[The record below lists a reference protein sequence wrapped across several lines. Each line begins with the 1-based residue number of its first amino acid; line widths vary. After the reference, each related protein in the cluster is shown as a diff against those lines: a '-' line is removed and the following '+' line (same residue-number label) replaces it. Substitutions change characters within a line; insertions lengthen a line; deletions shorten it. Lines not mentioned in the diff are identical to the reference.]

1 MKSIAQKIIG
11 TISGKPIYL
20 PAVNQPPMPSISA
33 PGVIKNGKPL
43 PDFKLVTTPGQPD
56 VRSYKRK
63 FGLLIPA
70 TNTSMEHELWSIIFN
85 NQGAGGLDGIGI
97 HTVNI
102 QTPKTRLETEEDLLI
117 YKEQFVSGLGS
128 AVEQAA
134 LARPEYLIIGMSLE
148 HILYGMEEIRLLMN
162 KTETVCGYSLAAW
175 HDASAAALKKYNAKR
190 IGLISPFDKRGNENA
205 IKMFEDLGYE
215 VVASFGFACA
225 NAPDIA
231 HIPDSAKE
239 EAILKHLATPVNRLD
254 AIVQCGTNMS
264 MINVAEKLEN
274 RIGIPVLGINAVTF
288 WYALRENG
296 FVNPLVKAGRLLRE
310 F

>member
-1 MKSIAQKIIG
+1 MTG
-11 TISGKPIYL
+11 MISGKPIYL
-20 PAVNQPPMPSISA
+20 PDVNKPPMPAIAASGI
-33 PGVIKNGKPL
+33 VKNGKPL
-43 PDFKLVTTPGQPD
+43 PDFNLITTPGQPD

-102 QTPKTRLETEEDLLI
+102 QTPKTRLETEADLLV
-117 YKEQFVSGLGS
+117 YKDQFIDGLS
-128 AVEQAA
+128 LAIEQAA
-134 LARPEYLIIGMSLE
+134 LAQPEYLILGMSLE
-148 HILYGMEEIRLLMN
+148 HILNGIDEIRSLMN
-162 KTETVCGYSLAAW
+162 TIASDYSYSLAAW
-175 HDASAAALKKYNAKR
+175 HDAADAALKKYRAKR
-190 IGLISPFDKRGNENA
+190 IGVISPFDKKGNENA

-215 VVASFGFACA
+215 VAASFGFACA
-225 NAPDIA
+225 NALHIA
-231 HIPDSAKE
+231 HIPDTAKE
-239 EAILKHLATPVNRLD
+239 EAILKHLGISENRLD

-264 MINVAEKLEN
+264 MLNVTEKLEN
-274 RIGIPVLGINAVTF
+274 RIGIPILGINAVTF

-296 FVNPLVKAGRLLRE
+296 FQDPLVKGGRLLKE